1 MKLKKIYELV
11 IQEGIACDP
20 RGKDLVFDGLK
31 RTKERFEALGTKDKE
46 YFNHETLRNPYD
58 DTRIL
63 TGSGEADV
71 RNVLVGIDID
81 TSELL
86 LVERLNSKARQKID
100 LVVSHHPSGAA
111 YANLYEVMGMQADIF
126 CTLGVPVNISE
137 KLVETR
143 KGEISRR
150 LHAANHQRATDAAR
164 LLGINWMCTHTP
176 ADNHAVSYLDRLFA
190 QKKPRTLKDLMD
202 LLMTIEEYKIA
213 KKEGAGPMI
222 LAGSG
227 SSRCGKIFVDM
238 TGGTEGP
245 KEIADSLMASGVGT
259 VVGMHLS
266 EEHLKKYQEKNI
278 NVVIAGHIASDNLGM
293 NLLFDKIEKFA
304 RLNIH
309 TCSGYRRIKR

>member
-20 RGKDLVFDGLK
+20 RGKDLVFENLK
-31 RTKERFEALGTKDKE
+31 KAKERFEALGTKDKE
-46 YFNHETLRNPYD
+46 YCDRETLRNPYD

-63 TGSGEADV
+63 AGSGETEV
-71 RNVLVGIDID
+71 KNVLVGIDID

-86 LVERLNSKARQKID
+86 LVERLNSKSKHKID
-100 LVVSHHPSGAA
+100 LVVSHHPQGTA
-111 YANLYEVMGMQADIF
+111 YANLYEVMDMQADIF

-143 KGEISRR
+143 KNEIGRR

-164 LLGINWMCTHTP
+164 LLGINWMCSHTP
-176 ADNHAVSYLDRLFA
+176 ADNHAVCYLDKLFA
-190 QKKPRTLKDLMD
+190 LKIPKTLKDIMD
-202 LLMTIEEYKIA
+202 LLMGIDEYKIA
-213 KKEGAGPMI
+213 RKNGAGPAI
-222 LAGSG
+222 LAGSAA
-227 SSRCGKIFVDM
+227 SRCGKIFVDM

-245 KEIADSLMASGVGT
+245 KEIVDSLVVSGVGT

-266 EEHLKKYQEKNI
+266 EEHYKKYQEKNI
-278 NVVIAGHIASDNLGM
+278 NVIIAGHIASDNLGM